1 MKTVVVGA
9 SSGLGRCIGVGLG
22 RGGAEVALLARRHDR
37 LVDAA
42 KEAGAGTVAIAC
54 DVTDEPACRAAI
66 DEAAAALGGIDAVVY
81 ATGVGQL
88 GRIEEVDQDAWR
100 RLFDTNVFGASIVT
114 SAALP
119 HLRASQGRV
128 AYLTSTSSHIT
139 PPWPGLGAYAV
150 SKAALN
156 KLIEAWRAEHPAI
169 GFTQVIVGE
178 CGGGE
183 GDARVE
189 FNEGWDMELATEFA
203 PVWMAREY
211 FSGSL
216 MDVEELVKVVE
227 SVLRCGASANIPTV
241 AVLPRPPS
249 PSPAT

>member
-22 RGGAEVALLARRHDR
+22 QAGDDVALLARRHDR

-42 KEAGAGTVAIAC
+42 KEAGPGALAIEC
-54 DVTDEPACRAAI
+54 DVTDETSCRDAI
-66 DEAAAALGGIDAVVY
+66 AEAAAGLGGIDALVY

-88 GRIEEVDQDAWR
+88 GRLAETDQDTWR
-100 RLFDTNVFGASIVT
+100 WTFDTNVIGASIAT
-114 SAALP
+114 AAALP
-119 HLRASQGRV
+119 HLAESKGRV
-128 AYLTSTSSHIT
+128 AYLTSTSSHFT

-156 KLIEAWRAEHPAI
+156 KLVEAWRAEHPTV

-189 FNEGWDMELATEFA
+189 FNDGWDMELATEFA
-203 PVWMAREY
+203 PLWMSRQY
-211 FSGSL
+211 FSPFTL
-216 MDVEELVKVVE
+216 MDVEELVRVVD

-241 AVLPRPPS
+241 AVLPRP
-249 PSPAT
+249 AE

>member
-1 MKTVVVGA
+1 MKTVVLGA

-22 RGGAEVALLARRHDR
+22 QAGAEVALLARRHDR

-42 KEAGAGTVAIAC
+42 KEAGPGALAIAC
-54 DVTDEPACRAAI
+54 DVTDEASCRDAI
-66 DEAAAALGGIDAVVY
+66 EEAATGLGGIDALVY
-81 ATGVGQL
+81 ATGVGEL
-88 GRIEEVDQDAWR
+88 GRLAEVDQKSWQW
-100 RLFDTNVFGASIVT
+100 LFDTNVIGASIAT

-119 HLRASQGRV
+119 HLQASGGRA
-128 AYLTSTSSHIT
+128 AYLTSTSSHFT

-156 KLIEAWRAEHPAI
+156 KLIEAWRAEHPSI

-189 FNEGWDMELATEFA
+189 FNDGWDLELATEFA

-216 MDVEELVKVVE
+216 MDVEELVRMVDT
-227 SVLRCGASANIPTV
+227 VLRCGASANIPTI
-241 AVLPRPPS
+241 AVLPRPP
-249 PSPAT
+249 A

>member
-22 RGGAEVALLARRHDR
+22 QAGDEVALLARRHDR

-42 KEAGAGTVAIAC
+42 KDAGPGALAIEC
-54 DVTDEPACRAAI
+54 DVTDETSCRDAI
-66 DEAAAALGGIDAVVY
+66 AAAAAGLGGIDALVY

-88 GRIEEVDQDAWR
+88 GRLTETDQETWR
-100 RLFDTNVFGASIVT
+100 WTFDTNVIGASIAT
-114 SAALP
+114 AAALP
-119 HLRASQGRV
+119 HLAESKGRV
-128 AYLTSTSSHIT
+128 AYLTSTSSHFT

-156 KLIEAWRAEHPAI
+156 KLVEAWRAEHPTI

-189 FNEGWDMELATEFA
+189 FNDGWDMELAGELA
-203 PVWMAREY
+203 PLWMSRQY
-211 FSGSL
+211 FSPFTL
-216 MDVEELVKVVE
+216 MDVTELVRVVDG
-227 SVLRCGASANIPTV
+227 VLRCGASANIPTV
-241 AVLPRPPS
+241 AVLPRP
-249 PSPAT
+249 AE